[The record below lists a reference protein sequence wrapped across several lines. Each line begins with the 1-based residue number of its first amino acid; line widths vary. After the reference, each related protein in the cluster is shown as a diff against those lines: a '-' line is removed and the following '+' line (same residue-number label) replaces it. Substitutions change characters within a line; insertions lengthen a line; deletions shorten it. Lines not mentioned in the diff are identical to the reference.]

1 MKSRVHVRI
10 SGKVQGVFFRAHTK
24 QKAEQIGITGWV
36 KNTSDGKVEAVFE
49 GEEPCIQEMLNW
61 CRHGPSHA
69 LVEKVD
75 IRIILATKAFETF
88 TIES

>member
-10 SGKVQGVFFRAHTK
+10 CGKVQGVFFRAHTK

-61 CRHGPSHA
+61 CHHGPSNA
-69 LVEKVD
+69 QVDKVD
-75 IRIILATKAFETF
+75 IRIILSTKTFETF

>member
-1 MKSRVHVRI
+1 MKSQVHVRI

-61 CRHGPSHA
+61 CHHGPSHA
-69 LVEKVD
+69 QVDKVD
-75 IRIILATKAFETF
+75 IRIIRAAKTFETF
-88 TIES
+88 TIEP

>member
-10 SGKVQGVFFRAHTK
+10 SGKVQGVFFRASAK

-49 GEEPCIQEMLNW
+49 GEEPCIQEILNW
-61 CRHGPSHA
+61 CHHGPPNA
-69 LVEKVD
+69 QVDKVD
-75 IRIILATKAFETF
+75 IRITCATKAFETF
-88 TIES
+88 TIEP

>member
-1 MKSRVHVRI
+1 MKSQVHVRI

-24 QKAEQIGITGWV
+24 QKAEQIGVTGWV

-61 CRHGPSHA
+61 CHHGPPKA
-69 LVEKVD
+69 QVDKVD
-75 IRIILATKAFETF
+75 IRIILGTKAFETF
-88 TIES
+88 TIEA